1 MKQVTK
7 TSFTTLNQAELENTF
22 GGKKIYEIYKENG
35 VLKIRII
42 EVND

>member
-22 GGKKIYEIYKENG
+22 GGKTIYVAYFENG
-35 VLKIRII
+35 VLKWK
-42 EVND
+42 EVKVN